1 MSYSGACRHI
11 IEQMLEFLPDKIKNA
26 ILRLNANK
34 LFELRIRAGMPIA
47 VNYGGEY
54 LYLCSDGAKNY
65 SDGAIVASADDICDA
80 VYNACGKSV
89 YSVSEEIK
97 QGFIS
102 VGNVRIGLCGT
113 CVSEGDKVV
122 SVRDFTSL
130 CVRVPHIVKGCAER
144 ILNAVDVKE
153 NSLLIL
159 SPPGCGKT
167 TLLKDI
173 ARAIADDGERN
184 LLICDERGEIAPSA
198 GLNADVIKYSA
209 KRIAFTNAVRAMR
222 PDIIITDELTEED
235 YPLVKKTM
243 ATGVKVT
250 ASAHLERAED
260 VPMKIFDCYVVL
272 KKGEVGEINKI
283 YDKNMDVIYA

>member
-1 MSYSGACRHI
+1 
-11 IEQMLEFLPDKIKNA
+11 MLEFLPDKIKGALYN
-26 ILRLNANK
+26 LNANK
-34 LFELRIRAGMPIA
+34 LFELRIRAGMPVA
-47 VNYGGEY
+47 VNYGGRY
-54 LYLCSDGAKNY
+54 LYLCPDGAKRY
-65 SDGAIVASADDICDA
+65 SETALSASAEDIAEA

-89 YSVSEEIK
+89 YSVSEQIK

-113 CVSEGDKVV
+113 CVTEGDKVV

-130 CVRVPHIVKGCAER
+130 CVRVPHVVNGCAEQ
-144 ILNAVDVKE
+144 ILSAVNVKE

-173 ARAIADDGERN
+173 VRIISEDGEKN
-184 LLICDERGEIAPSA
+184 LLICDERGEIAPTE
-198 GLNADVIKYSA
+198 GLNADVIKYSS
-209 KRIAFTNAVRAMR
+209 KRAAFTGAVRAMR
-222 PDIIITDELTEED
+222 PDIIITDELTDGD
-235 YPLVKKTM
+235 YSLVQETM

-260 VPMKIFDCYVVL
+260 VPTKIFDYYVVL
-272 KKGEVGEINKI
+272 RKGEIGLIDKI
-283 YDKNMDVIYA
+283 YDKNMETVYA